1 MELNKV
7 HIILTKHIEQ
17 MENKSFNNWQEH
29 IAKELS
35 KDYKKLYYSAK
46 YTKKKEVKK
55 VLLSKN

>member
-1 MELNKV
+1 MNNSTFNK
-7 HIILTKHIEQ
+7 
-17 MENKSFNNWQEH
+17 WQEH

-35 KDYKKLYYSAK
+35 KDYKKLYYSTK

>member
-1 MELNKV
+1 MDNSK
-7 HIILTKHIEQ
+7 
-17 MENKSFNNWQEH
+17 FNQWQKH

-35 KDYKKLYYSAK
+35 NDYKKLYYSAK

>member
-1 MELNKV
+1 MQR
-7 HIILTKHIEQ
+7 IT
-17 MENKSFNNWQEH
+17 FNQWQEH

>member
-1 MELNKV
+1 MEKLIFNK
-7 HIILTKHIEQ
+7 
-17 MENKSFNNWQEH
+17 WQEH

-46 YTKKKEVKK
+46 YVKKKDVKK

>member
-1 MELNKV
+1 MNN
-7 HIILTKHIEQ
+7 LT
-17 MENKSFNNWQEH
+17 FNDWQQY

-35 KDYKKLYYSAK
+35 KDYKKLYYYAK

>member
-1 MELNKV
+1 MNNS
-7 HIILTKHIEQ
+7 T
-17 MENKSFNNWQEH
+17 FNNWQQH

-46 YTKKKEVKK
+46 YTNKKEVKK

>member
-1 MELNKV
+1 ME
-7 HIILTKHIEQ
+7 
-17 MENKSFNNWQEH
+17 KSKFNQWQDH
-29 IAKELS
+29 LAKELS